1 MGTTQLGIEGMRIAA
16 AVGGMQGS
24 GVEHHNLLHGSKIF
38 AKLSPSQPSNIQLS
52 LAEIALILSKTPT
65 PTPPGRHQIKAQT
78 YYVD

>member
-38 AKLSPSQPSNIQLS
+38 AKLSPSQPSSQLAYQLS
-52 LAEIALILSKTPT
+52 KYAKRLNLYLGIHPIGP
-65 PTPPGRHQIKAQT
+65 
-78 YYVD
+78 